1 MQRHYSDRLSPYPK
15 DYYAPKV
22 FTDMTTKHILCTE
35 FVDGVE
41 IDTLIKESQETKDR
55 AGGLLL
61 KLCFKELFEW
71 KIMQTDPNPANFLY
85 DVSK

>member
-35 FVDGVE
+35 FVEGVE
-41 IDTLIKESQETKDR
+41 IDTLTKES
-55 AGGLLL
+55 
-61 KLCFKELFEW
+61 
-71 KIMQTDPNPANFLY
+71 
-85 DVSK
+85 

>member
-41 IDTLIKESQETKDR
+41 IDTLTKES
-55 AGGLLL
+55 
-61 KLCFKELFEW
+61 
-71 KIMQTDPNPANFLY
+71 
-85 DVSK
+85 